1 MRRKPSTRF
10 KFEFTNSHPSEAAID
25 VQRVRFF
32 LLTRRLVLVEEPL
45 QPTRTLID

>member
-10 KFEFTNSHPSEAAID
+10 KFKFTNSHPSEAAID

-32 LLTRRLVLVEEPL
+32 FTYKETGISRGAI
-45 QPTRTLID
+45 TTN

>member
-1 MRRKPSTRF
+1 MRRKSSTRF
-10 KFEFTNSHPSEAAID
+10 KFEFTDNHPSEAAIN
-25 VQRVRFF
+25 VERVRIF